1 MSIYTQIDGL
11 RAARDDAEHQ
21 YWMAVDAADDWYR
34 EAQYDGVAWA
44 GYEEAVDRVDRLGR
58 VIVWR
63 NAKLARLL
71 EREDALGRARD
82 LIEWS
87 DRDRFEAAYE
97 RELDAQFGAYYDFM
111 PPVEAPVEYGQQ
123 S

>member
-11 RAARDDAEHQ
+11 RAALDATEHR
-21 YWMAVDAADDWYR
+21 YWVAVDAADDWYQ
-34 EAQYDGVAWA
+34 EAQYDPAA
-44 GYEEAVDRVDRLGR
+44 QYGYEEAITRVVRLGR

-63 NAKLARLL
+63 DAKLTRLL

-82 LIEWS
+82 LIEGS
-87 DRDRFEAAYE
+87 ACDRFEAAYE
-97 RELDAQFGAYYDFM
+97 RELDAQFGAYYDVF
-111 PPVEAPVEYGQQ
+111 PEVEAPVEYGQQ